1 MRIGLVTPFPPPRG
15 GVSVHSQRLKA
26 FLEEHGDEVLIFNAN
41 TVNTTGGKVRRKL
54 SHLFWLSK
62 FLFCPRCDILHLH
75 ILPRWWER
83 AFILLVAR
91 RRGMKTVLTIHSLR
105 DDWDQ
110 LSSREKSMANYVIQ
124 TADYLIFTNQS
135 IESELVGRFNR
146 TADYC
151 TLSPFIAPPQQDG
164 MVLPVQLESFIRDH
178 TFIISANASNMNF
191 FEGIDLYGLDMFIEL
206 AGRFHDQKDIG
217 FVYCLT
223 RLTDKNYFAEM
234 QSRIKELDIED
245 SILIV
250 LDSIEFWPVLGKS
263 HIFVRPTCSDSFGVS
278 IAEAL
283 TLGVPSVASN
293 VCMRPDGTIV
303 FESRDGEDMYSKVWH
318 IMNDYDDNKAAIQDL
333 DFTSCA
339 DAIKTI
345 YQDLIK
351 S

>member
-26 FLEEHGDEVLIFNAN
+26 FLEEQGDEVLVFNAN
-41 TVNTTGGKVRRKL
+41 TVNSTGGKVRRKL

-110 LSSREKSMANYVIQ
+110 LSSREKSRASYVMH
-124 TADYLIFTNQS
+124 TTDYLIFTNRN
-135 IESELVGRFNR
+135 IEDELTERFSR

-151 TLSPFIAPPQQDG
+151 TLSPFIPPPQRDG
-164 MVLPVQLESFIRDH
+164 IVLPAQLESFIRDH
-178 TFIISANASNMNF
+178 RFIISGNASNMNF
-191 FEGIDLYGLDMFIEL
+191 FEGTDLYGLDMFIEL
-206 AGRFHDQKDIG
+206 CGRFQAQTDIG

-223 RLTDKNYFAEM
+223 RLTDKQYFDKM
-234 QSRIKELDIED
+234 QARIKQLGIEN

-250 LDSIEFWPVLGKS
+250 LDSIEFWPVLRKS
-263 HIFVRPTCSDSFGVS
+263 QLFVRPTCSDSYGVS

-293 VCMRPDGTIV
+293 VCARPDGTII
-303 FESRDGEDMYSKVWH
+303 FESRDGEDLYHKVEA
-318 IMNDYDDNKAAIQDL
+318 IINDYDTYKAAIQGL
-333 DFTSCA
+333 DYASCA
-339 DAIKTI
+339 DAIKGI